1 MAVIHHRYAEI
12 EGHRLFYREAGPA
25 NAPTLVL
32 LHGYPTSSHMFRGLI
47 PLLAEEYRVIA
58 PDHLGFGLSDAP
70 GVEDFEYTFDALA
83 HLTAQ
88 LLARLGI
95 TRYAIYVHDYG
106 APIGWRLA
114 LSDAKAITAI
124 VSQNGNAYEDG
135 FVESFWE
142 SIWAYAERQDAET
155 ERALRPALSQ
165 QAIRWQ
171 YLTGVPDPTLVD
183 PTTWRHDAALIAR
196 PGNDRIQ
203 LRLFRDYASNR
214 PLYPRL
220 QEYFRSSQVPLLAL
234 WGRGDEIFGPAGA
247 EAFARDLPEARI
259 ELWDTGHF
267 LLETH
272 LNEAAATIREFLGEA
287 VGRGRAEGAPT
298 AGH

>member
-1 MAVIHHRYAEI
+1 
-12 EGHRLFYREAGPA
+12 
-25 NAPTLVL
+25 
-32 LHGYPTSSHMFRGLI
+32 
-47 PLLAEEYRVIA
+47 
-58 PDHLGFGLSDAP
+58 
-70 GVEDFEYTFDALA
+70 
-83 HLTAQ
+83 
-88 LLARLGI
+88 ARLGI

-196 PGNDRIQ
+196 PGNDLIQ

-272 LNEAAATIREFLGEA
+272 LNEAAATIREILGDA

-298 AGH
+298 AGHSGTPPRQEARSRFSAVGARDPGRRAVRRSSRPARGRRPEGRSHRSRRGHRASGSSRRRRAAHRDAPGCGARSVRRSPLDGR